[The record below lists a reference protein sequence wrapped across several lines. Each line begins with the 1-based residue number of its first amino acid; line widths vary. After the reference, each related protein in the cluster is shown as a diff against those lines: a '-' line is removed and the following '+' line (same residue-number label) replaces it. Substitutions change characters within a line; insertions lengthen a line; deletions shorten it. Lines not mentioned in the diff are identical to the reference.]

1 MSTLTISNLH
11 ASVGGKTILNGID
24 LSVSSGQ
31 VHAVMGP
38 NGAGKSTLSAVVMGK
53 PGYTV
58 LDGTVSLDDLDI
70 LALPTW
76 QRAQA
81 GLHLVM
87 QYPTEVPGVSV
98 ADVMSEA
105 FAARGRSI
113 GGVRELMS
121 VEAERIN
128 YGEQFLERSLNVDL
142 SGGEKKRN
150 ETLQL
155 AMLQPKIVIL
165 DELDSGLD
173 IDALRDCA
181 RRVEDATNDDNLG
194 VLVITHYSRVL
205 AELKPDVVHILVK
218 GRIVETGGPELVDV
232 LERDGYAA
240 FEKDQLTVST
250 ALDDLF
256 GSPPNRN

>member
-1 MSTLTISNLH
+1 MLNIANLH
-11 ASVGGKTILNGID
+11 ASIGGKTILNGID
-24 LSVSSGQ
+24 LSVESGQ

-53 PGYTV
+53 PGYHVIDGSVT
-58 LDGTVSLDDLDI
+58 LDGVDL
-70 LALPTW
+70 LEMPTW

-98 ADVMSEA
+98 EDVMSEA
-105 FAARGRSI
+105 FAARGRSTE
-113 GGVRELMS
+113 GVLELMS
-121 VEAERIN
+121 AEAERIN
-128 YGEQFLERSLNVDL
+128 FGEQFLTRSLNVDL

-181 RRVEDATNDDNLG
+181 RRVEDATNEDNLG
-194 VLVITHYSRVL
+194 VLVITQYSRLL
-205 AELKPDVVHILVK
+205 AEPKPDVVHILVK

-240 FEKDQLTVST
+240 FETAQPDTSSS

-256 GSPPNRN
+256 GAPPTPN